1 MYSDIYQQKFKK
13 LEVEGIQS
21 KIENQKWKEGS
32 EVKEEFPVCK
42 MKDIHLF

>member
-1 MYSDIYQQKFKK
+1 MYSDIYQQKLKK

-21 KIENQKWKEGS
+21 KIENQKWKEGG
-32 EVKEEFPVCK
+32 EVQEEFPACK